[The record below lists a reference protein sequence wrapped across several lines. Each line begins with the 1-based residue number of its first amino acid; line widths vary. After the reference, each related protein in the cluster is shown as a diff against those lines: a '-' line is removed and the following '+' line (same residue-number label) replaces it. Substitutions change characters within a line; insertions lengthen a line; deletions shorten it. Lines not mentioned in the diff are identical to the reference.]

1 MRLEEEC
8 GIEIDQSTVY
18 RILKRRNI
26 RYYEDY
32 SKKRKQRKKKNRLYV
47 LDSP

>member
-1 MRLEEEC
+1 MRLEDEC
-8 GIEIDQSTVY
+8 GIQIDQSTVY

-32 SKKRKQRKKKNRLYV
+32 SRKRKKREKKSRLYV
-47 LDSP
+47 LDKP